1 MAMADKT
8 KPKRVS
14 LILKWVIGCLASCLV
29 IAIVGVVIIVV
40 QLTRPETQTAGPVPQ
55 PAVAITSQTID
66 QVIELYRIPQPGDP
80 CGASWS
86 PDGLILAVAVCG
98 TGSDLGS
105 VQLWD
110 SITGRN
116 LSSFDQIRIY
126 RLTFSPDGQML
137 AGTGVSDLIVWN
149 MADQRELINMPIG
162 YLGGRSV
169 AFSPDSRILAYE
181 FGETVHL
188 LEMPGGREL
197 KTLQHAGD
205 VKGFAF
211 LPDGQSLITATVSGQ
226 EHADTPNIVYETTV
240 SVWDIDSGQVVR
252 TFTQPG
258 GIDNL
263 VVSPDGKLLAAGS
276 TSGGDILRIWD
287 IESGQEL
294 RSFSGFR
301 FGMPPFAFSPDG
313 SVVAAGEGKGFESAS
328 PKRLRLFDVATGREV
343 PMLEGHKSVIYSV
356 MFSPNGRLLATA
368 SADNTV
374 RLWGVPPDK

>member
-8 KPKRVS
+8 KSNRVS
-14 LILKWVIGCLASCLV
+14 LILKWVIGCLTLCMV
-29 IAIVGVVIIVV
+29 ITIVGVAFLWV
-40 QLTRPETQTAGPVPQ
+40 QLTRPEMQTAGPVPQ

-66 QVIELYRIPQPGDP
+66 QVRELYRIPQPGS
-80 CGASWS
+80 ASDVAWS
-86 PDGLILAVAVCG
+86 PDGLILASAMYG
-98 TGSDLGS
+98 TGSVPGS
-105 VQLWD
+105 VELWD
-110 SITGRN
+110 AVIGRK
-116 LSSFDQIRIY
+116 LRSFDQIRIY
-126 RLTFSPDGQML
+126 RLAFSPDGQML
-137 AGTGVSDLIVWN
+137 AGAGESGLIVWN

-181 FGETVHL
+181 SGETVKL
-188 LEMPGGREL
+188 LEMPVAREL
-197 KTLQHAGD
+197 ITLQHASE

-226 EHADTPNIVYETTV
+226 MHDDNPNIVYETTV

-313 SVVAAGEGKGFESAS
+313 SVVAAGEGKGFESVS
-328 PKRLRLFDVATGREV
+328 PKRLRLFDVATGLEV
-343 PMLEGHKSVIYSV
+343 PMLEGHRSVIYSV
-356 MFSPNGRLLATA
+356 VFSPSGRLLATA

>member
-8 KPKRVS
+8 KS
-14 LILKWVIGCLASCLV
+14 N
-29 IAIVGVVIIVV
+29 
-40 QLTRPETQTAGPVPQ
+40 PQ
-55 PAVAITSQTID
+55 PAIAITAQTID
-66 QVIELYRIPQPGDP
+66 QVIELYRIPQPSDP
-80 CGASWS
+80 CVASWS

-105 VQLWD
+105 VQFWD
-110 SITGRN
+110 AVTGRN

-126 RLTFSPDGQML
+126 RLAFSPDGQML
-137 AGTGVSDLIVWN
+137 AGAGVSDLIVWN
-149 MADQRELINMPIG
+149 MADKRELINMPIG
-162 YLGGRSV
+162 CLGGRSV

-181 FGETVHL
+181 FGETVNL
-188 LEMPGGREL
+188 LEMPGAREL

-301 FGMPPFAFSPDG
+301 FGMPPFAISPDG